1 MSFIDITTNNM
12 SRQLR
17 NANTYL
23 DNWVYVPG
31 PAITG
36 EWKKPVALRSLDE
49 FQKTFGTQ
57 GQDGTLTYEYASG
70 ILSAG
75 LPVLFRRIAYVNQE
89 NVTDDLIEQFEEGKL
104 PASVSA
110 PVGVR
115 RAKYYSTTSA
125 DEETDGTK
133 QFKIVEKYGGSF
145 GNNISVSLSKEDND
159 TQYFIEIYVGEALN
173 QRVKICTIPSS
184 VFDPV
189 TKVIDPV
196 KRNEIIIAGLTK
208 LKLNLVDVKVYETNP
223 VNFVFTPVGKKA
235 LSGGV
240 DIDDKLIQNEIVN
253 SLDFI
258 EDKILYQPKFVT
270 SGGFTDDNI
279 TISTDKA
286 IGKKLLAFTKK
297 RQDCRALIDLPIG
310 ILPKDQQGFAQNYVY
325 QQNSDAEPI
334 PSGSVCAPWQYMQVG
349 NEQLW
354 MPPSY
359 AYLTVVGS
367 DLSKGRRAYTPKAGI
382 YSGRVAN
389 IIRPEF
395 EIGSTLSEKWQTDGT
410 ANINPIMKLQ
420 SGSYVIAGNSTLL
433 QTSTDGN
440 EINAFAESSA
450 DLTIIEIRRF
460 VYNLATELQ
469 YQYNGT
475 TAFETFSLRTAKFLN
490 TMASEGAVTDYNII
504 NVSTD
509 DDPRTLKVQ
518 LDVYLTPTIKKIE
531 IYLNVAYGSI
541 EVSTGGVR

>member
-36 EWKKPVALRSLDE
+36 EWKKPIALRSLDE
-49 FQKTFGTQ
+49 FQKTFGTT
-57 GQDGTLTYEYASG
+57 GQDGTITYEYAAG

-75 LPVLFRRIAYVNQE
+75 LPVLFRRIAYQNQE
-89 NVTDDLIEQFEEGKL
+89 NVTDELIEKYEEGKL
-104 PASVSA
+104 PEGVLP
-110 PVGVR
+110 PVGVQ
-115 RAKYYSTTSA
+115 RAKYYSL
-125 DEETDGTK
+125 DEETGNK
-133 QFKIVEKYGGSF
+133 QFKIVEKFGGSF
-145 GNNISVSLSKEDND
+145 GNNISVSLIKEDND
-159 TQYFIEIYVGEALN
+159 TQYFIEVYVGKALN
-173 QRVKICTIPSS
+173 QRVKICTIPSNI
-184 VFDPV
+184 VDPIEIN
-189 TKVIDPV
+189 KIVIT
-196 KRNEIIIAGLTK
+196 GLTK
-208 LKLNLVDVKVYETNP
+208 LDLNLVDIVVYETDP
-223 VNFVFTPVGKKA
+223 SKFIFTQVGKQV

-240 DIDDKLIQNEIVN
+240 DILDSIIPMEIIN

-258 EDKILYQPKFVT
+258 EDKILYQPKFIT
-270 SGGFTDDNI
+270 SGGFTDDN
-279 TISTDKA
+279 TSVATDDA
-286 IGKKLLAFTKK
+286 IGKHLLDFTRK

-334 PSGSVCAPWQYMQVG
+334 PSGSICAPWEYMQVG

-367 DLSKGRRAYTPKAGI
+367 DLSKGRKAYTPKAGI

-395 EIGSTLSEKWQTDGT
+395 EIGSTLSEQWQTDGM

-475 TAFETFSLRTAKFLN
+475 TAFETFSLRTAKYLN

-504 NVSTD
+504 NISTD

-518 LDVYLTPTIKKIE
+518 LDVFLTPTIKKIE

-541 EVSTGGVR
+541 EVSTGGVE

>member
-17 NANTYL
+17 NSNTYL

-57 GQDGTLTYEYASG
+57 GQNGTLTYEYAAG

-89 NVTDDLIEQFEEGKL
+89 NVTDELIEQFEEGKL
-104 PASVSA
+104 PEGVL
-110 PVGVR
+110 PPNGVR
-115 RAKYYSTTSA
+115 RAIYYSTNSA
-125 DEETDGTK
+125 DEGTAGTK

-159 TQYFIEIYVGEALN
+159 FIEIYVGKALN

-184 VFDPV
+184 VVDPIEIN
-189 TKVIDPV
+189 KIVIT
-196 KRNEIIIAGLTK
+196 GLTK

-223 VNFVFTPVGKKA
+223 ENFVFTPVGKKA
-235 LSGGV
+235 LSGGE
-240 DIDDKLIQNEIVN
+240 DINDSLIPNEIIN
-253 SLDFI
+253 SLGFI

-270 SGGFTDDNI
+270 SGGFTDDN
-279 TISTDKA
+279 TSVSTDNA
-286 IGKKLLAFTKK
+286 IGKKLLAFTRK